1 LTDPPLISIVDDDEA
16 VRTAMESLV
25 MSLGLAA
32 RTFASAESFL
42 QSSLLSETACLI
54 LDVQM
59 PEMSGLQLQ
68 AHLSERGFDVPII
81 FITAYPDKAEKASA
95 SNAATVQ
102 VLQKPFD
109 EQRLVESIDEALKRR
124 KGSAPAV

>member
-1 LTDPPLISIVDDDEA
+1 MTDPPLISIVDDDEA

-42 QSSLLSETACLI
+42 QSSLLSDTACLI

-59 PEMSGLQLQ
+59 HEMSGLQLA

-95 SNAATVQ
+95 SNATTVQ

-109 EQRLVESIDEALKRR
+109 EQRLVESIDEALRR

>member
-95 SNAATVQ
+95 SNAGTIR

-109 EQRLVESIDEALKRR
+109 EQRLIESIDEALKRR
-124 KGSAPAV
+124 K